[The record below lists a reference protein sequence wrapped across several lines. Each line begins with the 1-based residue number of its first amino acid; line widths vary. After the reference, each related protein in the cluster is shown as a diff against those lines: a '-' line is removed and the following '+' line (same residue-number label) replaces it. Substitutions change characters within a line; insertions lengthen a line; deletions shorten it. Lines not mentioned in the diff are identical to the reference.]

1 MQLDNAFNLSYLAIH
16 DSIPNFLT
24 NIEYINDDVAI
35 VTVRLITAFF
45 MQAEQQLMPV
55 TVQGSILVGYGSGS
69 RQLET
74 PSRKLENADSMETF
88 KLDIDINPP
97 DEASS
102 RYYSSAAIL
111 TSKFAILFLCILFVF
126 I

>member
-24 NIEYINDDVAI
+24 NIEYINDDVVI

-45 MQAEQQLMPV
+45 MQEEQQLIPV
-55 TVQGSILVGYGSGS
+55 TVQGSILVGYGNGS

-88 KLDIDINPP
+88 KLDIDINPR

-111 TSKFAILFLCILFVF
+111 TSKFAISFLCILFVF